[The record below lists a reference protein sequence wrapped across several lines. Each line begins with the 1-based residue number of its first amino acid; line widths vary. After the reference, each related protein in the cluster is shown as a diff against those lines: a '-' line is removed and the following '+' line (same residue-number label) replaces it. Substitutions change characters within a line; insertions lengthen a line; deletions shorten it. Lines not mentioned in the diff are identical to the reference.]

1 MSVLNAQLLYG
12 SVIARAMSLE
22 VAVGS
27 LPAHSLVNMDLVA
40 AVGRQRHREK
50 ELATPL
56 HKSDDSGELFSLIDT
71 PLLQY
76 CTRDLY
82 LYSKVNFSCF
92 LRYVLTLITDGLRSV
107 RSFNFDKAAGSVL
120 ASSVSIIL

>member
-12 SVIARAMSLE
+12 SSMVQAMSLE
-22 VAVGS
+22 LAVGS
-27 LPAHSLVNMDLVA
+27 LSAHSLVNMDLVA

-82 LYSKVNFSCF
+82 LYSKVIFF
-92 LRYVLTLITDGLRSV
+92 VLSQICIDSDNRWIEECSKFQL
-107 RSFNFDKAAGSVL
+107 
-120 ASSVSIIL
+120 